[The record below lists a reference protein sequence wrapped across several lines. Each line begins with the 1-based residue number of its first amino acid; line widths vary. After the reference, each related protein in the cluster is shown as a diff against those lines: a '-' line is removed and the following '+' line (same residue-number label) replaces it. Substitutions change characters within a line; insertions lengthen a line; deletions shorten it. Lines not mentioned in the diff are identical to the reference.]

1 MVAKKIY
8 ENLEKLRVEGMVVIQ
23 FIGRCTRASACILL
37 AFIGTNGLQ
46 AKELARVYAK
56 PKKHNLSICA
66 VFRNEAPYLKEWIE
80 YHRLIGVDHFY
91 LYNNNSVDR
100 FREVLNPYIKQGIV
114 SLVQWPDRLGT
125 LIDKYPFMW
134 TLSTQIPA
142 YENAAGWRT
151 PKETKW
157 LAFVDIDE
165 FLVPADGNTIIEI
178 LERHDESPGVVLPII
193 CFDASSVDTLP
204 KRTLIIETVEL
215 TAPPELNVQNRI
227 EKMIFK
233 PDYCRGFT
241 CSPYRCLF
249 KDGLPIVNL
258 GMHEIRINRYVD
270 RNKGG
275 VRSRKGKLSVDNR
288 LLSESEMKYLLEAD
302 YEIEDQDRTI
312 FRFVPE
318 LFMRMGYGQRLN
330 W

>member
-1 MVAKKIY
+1 MVAEIVY
-8 ENLEKLRVEGMVVIQ
+8 ENLEKAEENGMFVAQ
-23 FIGRCTRASACILL
+23 LMGRCMKAAVYILL
-37 AFIGTNGLQ
+37 AFIGMSGLH
-46 AKELARVYAK
+46 AKELARAYAK

-100 FREVLNPYIKQGIV
+100 FREVINPYIKQGIV
-114 SLVQWPDRLGT
+114 SLVQWPDRLGS
-125 LIDKYPFMW
+125 LAEKFPFMW
-134 TLSTQIPA
+134 TLSTQVSA

-157 LAFVDIDE
+157 LAFVDVDE

-178 LERHDESPGVVLPII
+178 LERHDESPGVILPII
-193 CFDASSVDTLP
+193 CFDASAIDTLP
-204 KRTLIIETVEL
+204 KRNLIIETVEL
-215 TAPPELNVQNRI
+215 TAPPELNIQKRI

-249 KDGLPIVNL
+249 KDDLPTVHL
-258 GMHEIRINRYVD
+258 GMHEIRINRYVN
-270 RNKGG
+270 RNRGG
-275 VRSRKGKLSVDNR
+275 VSSRKGKLSVDNR
-288 LLSESEMKYLLEAD
+288 LLSESEMKYLLEAE
-302 YEIEDQDRTI
+302 YEIEDQDRPI
-312 FRFVPE
+312 FRFIPE